1 MYKFMLVPDHNF
13 VPSTNLPWKIK
24 SYIPDGRNSAFSTKP
39 QKVFLKSICIYHTR
53 CIPGWGG
60 GTPFSTKITPF
71 FYDNTQS
78 TSENHISRPPNVS
91 LAMFRN
97 ILNRKSGADVN
108 KSLIR
113 QYLKN
118 YQTQLIEI
126 TTIMRGILCLFK

>member
-1 MYKFMLVPDHNF
+1 MLVPDHNF

-39 QKVFLKSICIYHTR
+39 QKVFLQSICIYHTR
-53 CIPGWGG
+53 CIPGGG
-60 GTPFSTKITPF
+60 GVTPFSTKITPF

-78 TSENHISRPPNVS
+78 TSETISPDYPTYL

-118 YQTQLIEI
+118 YQT
-126 TTIMRGILCLFK
+126 

>member
-1 MYKFMLVPDHNF
+1 MLVPDHNF

-24 SYIPDGRNSAFSTKP
+24 VTSPMVETQLSLKKPKGISKIHMYISHEMHPR
-39 QKVFLKSICIYHTR
+39 
-53 CIPGWGG
+53 GG
-60 GTPFSTKITPF
+60 GVTPFSTKITPF
-71 FYDNTQS
+71 LYDNTQS

-118 YQTQLIEI
+118 YQT
-126 TTIMRGILCLFK
+126 